1 MSFNP
6 VPMPCNAFNEQ
17 TPDYKTCELDPD
29 KLPREPLLFISPLLK
44 VHFQGVHKVW
54 YKRRGRWSC
63 SPWKDVQAT
72 PWHNQIPFKTNRTGV
87 GVFFFFLQF
96 YIRCLPTFTVKLAWG
111 RSISATVKI
120 GWRRKYIRY
129 ASVCVL
135 SRFIIYFI

>member
-1 MSFNP
+1 MKGKRHYPSEQDDLQA
-6 VPMPCNAFNEQ
+6 PMRNGW
-17 TPDYKTCELDPD
+17 K
-29 KLPREPLLFISPLLK
+29 RETTIRLVFVFISPLLK
-44 VHFQGVHKVW
+44 MHFQGVHKVW

-72 PWHNQIPFKTNRTGV
+72 SWHNQIPFKTNRTGV
-87 GVFFFFLQF
+87 GVFLLLTI
-96 YIRCLPTFTVKLAWG
+96 YIRCLPTFTVMLAWG
-111 RSISATVKI
+111 RKGTSATVKI